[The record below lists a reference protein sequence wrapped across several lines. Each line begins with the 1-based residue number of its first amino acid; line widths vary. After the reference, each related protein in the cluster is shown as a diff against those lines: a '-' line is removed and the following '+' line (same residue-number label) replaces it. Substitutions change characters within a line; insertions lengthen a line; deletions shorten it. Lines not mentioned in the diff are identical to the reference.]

1 MGTLSLFS
9 WNETVPSLSDGK
21 RWRAA
26 VDTDEA
32 SLTGLL
38 LTSCCAA
45 WFLTDQGLKD
55 QYWSAARGLWG
66 PALNPIVETFYKA
79 NNLTSSNILNK

>member
-1 MGTLSLFS
+1 MFS
-9 WNETVPSLSDGK
+9 WNKTVPSGGDERVMG
-21 RWRAA
+21 AA
-26 VDTDEA
+26 LNTDEA